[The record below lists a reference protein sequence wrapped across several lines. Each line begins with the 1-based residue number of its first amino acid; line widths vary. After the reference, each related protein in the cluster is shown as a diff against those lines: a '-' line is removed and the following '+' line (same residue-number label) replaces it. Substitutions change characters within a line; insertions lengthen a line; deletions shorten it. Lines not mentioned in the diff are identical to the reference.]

1 MLRIGGVTRLS
12 ASDYPGK
19 LAAVLFCQGCA
30 WRCSYCHNTHL
41 LEKRSACEIPWA
53 DILAFLKKRQGLL
66 DAVVF
71 SGGEPTLQPEL
82 GEAMQ
87 EVKALGY
94 LVGLHTAGIVP
105 ERLQEVL
112 PLVDWVSMDL
122 KAPFHGH
129 DRVTQ
134 VAGSGKRAQRS
145 MELLLASGVPCEF
158 HTVVAVPGETRTQ
171 AHHLADDE
179 ERRRLQLFS

>member
-1 MLRIGGVTRLS
+1 MLRIGGVTQLS
-12 ASDYPGK
+12 AADYPEK
-19 LAAVLFCQGCA
+19 LAAVLYCQGCA
-30 WRCSYCHNTHL
+30 WRCHYCHNPHL
-41 LEKRSACEIPWA
+41 LEKRSAREIPWA
-53 DILAFLKKRQGLL
+53 DVVSFLKKRQGLL

-71 SGGEPTLQPEL
+71 SGGEPTLQDSL
-82 GEAMQ
+82 AGAMQ

-122 KAPFHGH
+122 KAPWETHSS
-129 DRVTQ
+129 VTG
-134 VAGSGKRAQRS
+134 VPGSAKRARRS

-158 HTVVAVPGETRTQ
+158 HTVLAVPGETRTQ
-171 AHHLADDE
+171 THHLADDE
-179 ERRRLQLFS
+179 ERRRLQLFA